1 MLNEIARL
9 PLHTFIVYKQVQME
23 SVELET
29 ATRFIGIC
37 DTLIYIPHQIDFIL
51 ICFLYGSMIRAL
63 STANYKQY
71 LNNKVANKTLK

>member
-51 ICFLYGSMIRAL
+51 ICFFIW
-63 STANYKQY
+63 QY
-71 LNNKVANKTLK
+71 DKSSFYSKL